1 MAERI
6 VILDQVGMPSD
17 LNYRV
22 AFWLDVPTERQ
33 KFYANPAATSVVV
46 GIQAQDLTAIRSG
59 AVKEEVEIIPQVIG
73 APFATVRQAARARAA
88 ARQAE
93 FNRDNAFNRY
103 GTYWNGTAWT
113 DVTVA

>member
-22 AFWLDVPTERQ
+22 AFWLDVPAERQ
-33 KFYANPAATSVVV
+33 KFFANPTATSVVV
-46 GIQAQDLTAIRSG
+46 GIQAQDLAAIRSG
-59 AVKEEVEIIPQVIG
+59 AVKEVVEVIPQVIG
-73 APFATVRQAARARAA
+73 TPFATVRQAARARANA
-88 ARQAE
+88 LQAD
-93 FNRDNAFNRY
+93 FNRDNAYNRY